1 MAKTLWEVNAARGH
15 KETGILGGCAACR
28 VSNSPHLVP
37 VPSARRGYVCQ
48 ACETICAVR
57 PCPKC
62 FPQPAT
68 PYAQPG
74 CADCVTGTVHYHA
87 VASPGEAQL
96 SGNLTNAGVKFFKEH
111 FVLYPWQASILE
123 QKFKFGACI
132 YCGQRTVDGK
142 CIYHDS
148 HTAFQLEET
157 VGCVGGIFCICQ
169 PGWGHKS
176 PWRSITKEQSDAWTN
191 DSMYYTGPSEG
202 LQPEP
207 KYRGDCHYTFDIYKV
222 VADIWGTT
230 RREAKTR
237 ILKKAFGIEHCL
249 ENCPKCGKTCNKK
262 DGHADAGYNGIAG
275 LCWCETCKGWWVK
288 GEKTLTSRRGA
299 MMERDPHWERPQ
311 R

>member
-1 MAKTLWEVNAARGH
+1 MAKTLWTLNTARGH
-15 KETGILGGCAACR
+15 KETGILGGCAVCR
-28 VSNSPHLVP
+28 VSNTPHLVP
-37 VPSARRGYVCQ
+37 VPSARRGYVCP
-48 ACETICAVR
+48 ACETIYPVR

-62 FPQPAT
+62 FPQPACVVTT
-68 PYAQPG
+68 P
-74 CADCVTGTVHYHA
+74 
-87 VASPGEAQL
+87 
-96 SGNLTNAGVKFFKEH
+96 GNDSNLLHDH
-111 FVLYPWQASILE
+111 FVLYPWQASLAE
-123 QKFKFGACI
+123 HLSRPSKLGECI
-132 YCGQRTVDGK
+132 YCGQCTVSGK

-157 VGCVGGIFCICQ
+157 VGCVGGIFCCCQ

-176 PWRSITKEQSDAWTN
+176 PWRSITKEQRDAWTN
-191 DSMYYTGPSEG
+191 DSMYYSGPSEG

-207 KYRGDCHYTFDIYKV
+207 KYRGDCHYTFDVYKV

-230 RREAKTR
+230 RREAKKR
-237 ILKKAFGIEHCL
+237 ILKKAFGMENCL
-249 ENCPKCGKTCNKK
+249 ENCPKCGKACQKK

-275 LCWCETCKGWWVK
+275 LCWCETCKDWWVK